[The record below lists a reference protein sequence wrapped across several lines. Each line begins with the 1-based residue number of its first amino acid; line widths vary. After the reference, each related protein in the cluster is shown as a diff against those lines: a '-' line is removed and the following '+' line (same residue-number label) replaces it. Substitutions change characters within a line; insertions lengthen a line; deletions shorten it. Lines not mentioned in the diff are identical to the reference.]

1 MKKKSMKNKLIVSTL
16 VAALAIP
23 VMVAPL
29 PTQHAEANG
38 VVVLANNPF
47 KDVKVNSPYYHIIHD
62 MRDAGIIN
70 GYEDGTFRPTTTLSR
85 QHAAALISRA
95 LKINNLSLDKTI
107 EFKQPKDLST
117 SNPYYNDL
125 KALMEAGLLETDRNG
140 NLNPDKDLTRGEM
153 SKILAVAFQL
163 KVKADYVFG
172 DVKGSKY
179 EEYVK
184 ALYSNG
190 VTTGYED
197 YTFKLDGSLTRV
209 HYVLFMHRAMNLD
222 ENFVAKPIPAPQP
235 KPEVEPK
242 PNPTPPPQPETEQTS
257 TSPIK
262 YSDWSYHD
270 IRTKIP
276 RPAGYVAGEHEKA
289 NAEIV
294 RKIMAE
300 NAHGYRSSFLIEK
313 KAYEDN
319 YASLSEEYKKDLPAT
334 FEDSIRLS
342 AEHAGT
348 TYEEFVD
355 IINRVIETGEVHDGR
370 TFSVYFNYQQGMIHI
385 SGVRNHTF

>member
-1 MKKKSMKNKLIVSTL
+1 MKKKSVKNKLIVSTL
-16 VAALAIP
+16 AAALAIP

-242 PNPTPPPQPETEQTS
+242 PNPTPTPQPETEQTS

-262 YSDWSYHD
+262 YSDWSRKD
-270 IRTKIP
+270 INTKIP

-300 NAHGYRSSFLIEK
+300 NGHGYRSSFTIE
-313 KAYEDN
+313 ANSPIWDE
-319 YASLSEEYKKDLPAT
+319 SFT
-334 FEDSIRLS
+334 FEDSLRLS

-355 IINRVIETGEVHDGR
+355 IINRVIETGEVHDGG
-370 TFSVYFNYQQGMIHI
+370 TFSVYFHYQQGMVHVT
-385 SGVRNHTF
+385 GVRNHTLY